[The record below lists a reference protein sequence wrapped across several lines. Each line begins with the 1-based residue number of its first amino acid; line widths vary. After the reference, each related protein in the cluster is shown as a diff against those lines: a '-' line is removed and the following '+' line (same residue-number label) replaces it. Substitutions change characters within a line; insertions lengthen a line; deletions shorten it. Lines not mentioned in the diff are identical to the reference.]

1 MDIQPPATL
10 ANEDRIQLL
19 GTFAAPSREQ
29 AYRAKFRRDDL
40 WLARVCMLAAMAR
53 VLLFG
58 IVDYHPLAAT
68 GFWFPLGCRAA
79 FVLVSFWVLV
89 SLRSVGRLFFA
100 WCMLLAAATICFIFL
115 KMPGDTRFVY
125 MTLASVGLAYA
136 VAPLPLLWQMLVAIP
151 FSIAGFGILLARTGV
166 PPFPWARRFSW
177 SMPLG
182 LSFPDTRIIAG
193 ARGSSAVFARLGYAS
208 SWSRPWPRSRLCAAI
223 FPSAPGARKFATRTM
238 LGNRSSRMSHS
249 GPTAISRTACARFAP
264 ASSSAI
270 PRQNTDV
277 AIPTVGEIP
286 CQ

>member
-151 FSIAGFGILLARTGV
+151 FSIAGFGILLGADRSAAFSLGPAFLLVNAVGIVISRHSHYCRRQGFLSSLREARVRIELEQALAEVKTLRGHIPICAWCKKV
-166 PPFPWARRFSW
+166 RDEDNAWQSVESYVTQRTYCDFSHG
-177 SMPLG
+177 MCP
-182 LSFPDTRIIAG
+182 
-193 ARGSSAVFARLGYAS
+193 
-208 SWSRPWPRSRLCAAI
+208 LCA
-223 FPSAPGARKFATRTM
+223 REQLRHT
-238 LGNRSSRMSHS
+238 
-249 GPTAISRTACARFAP
+249 TAKH
-264 ASSSAI
+264 
-270 PRQNTDV
+270 
-277 AIPTVGEIP
+277 
-286 CQ
+286 